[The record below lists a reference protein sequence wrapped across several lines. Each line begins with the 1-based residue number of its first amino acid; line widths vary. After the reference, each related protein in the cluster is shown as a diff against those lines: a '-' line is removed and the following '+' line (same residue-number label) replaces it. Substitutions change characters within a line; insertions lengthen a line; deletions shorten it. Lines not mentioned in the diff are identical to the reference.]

1 MASSDH
7 SAKSLILKIKEQ
19 IACKRLVLGQNGEDR
34 K

>member
-7 SAKSLILKIKEQ
+7 SAKSVVLKIKGE
-19 IACKRLVLGQNGEDR
+19 IACKRLVLGQNGEDQ